1 MIGNHALH
9 ESHAI
14 RGSRCCGFLTTQ
26 TCTVTTYGDDETPR
40 RHSSSYHFYHSYLS
54 IYLYIYLS
62 SIHLS
67 IHLSIYLSNIY
78 LPIYLSRYLVLVLTD
93 SASGTTQVAPTHSR
107 RCSRSYMALRAAS
120 CPP

>member
-26 TCTVTTYGDDETPR
+26 TCTVYGDDETPR
-40 RHSSSYHFYHSYLS
+40 RHPSSYHFYHSYLS

-67 IHLSIYLSNIY
+67 IHLSIYLSIY